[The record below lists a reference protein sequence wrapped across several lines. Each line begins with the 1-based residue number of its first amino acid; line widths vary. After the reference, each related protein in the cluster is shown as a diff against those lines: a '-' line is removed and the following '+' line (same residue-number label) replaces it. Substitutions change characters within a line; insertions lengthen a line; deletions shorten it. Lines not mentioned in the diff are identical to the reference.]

1 MERGKGA
8 IIRHS
13 ASFFLKSCAG
23 KSAPSQNRTVNVP
36 VNKPFN
42 LRQAQEHNIYFGIV
56 HRKKTVILINSHRGR
71 QVERRFMNIINKK
84 IELSDGRVIE
94 IETGKLAKQA
104 DGSVVVKMGGT
115 MLLACVTCAKDAKED
130 VDFMPLQVDYKE
142 KFASA
147 GRFPGGFMKRE
158 GKASDAEILTAR
170 LVDRALRPLFPEDFH
185 AEVYVTINLIS
196 AEKDI
201 QPDALAGL
209 AASSALAV
217 SDIPFG
223 GPISEVRVARID
235 GQLKINPGFSEMDKA
250 DIDLMVAATYDNIMM
265 VEGEMKEV
273 SEADMLEAIK
283 FAHEEIKKHCKVQM
297 ELMEETGKTVKRTYC
312 HEENDEELRKAV
324 EAFCYDRCYAI
335 AKSGSAKHERSD
347 AFDALKEEFYQTL
360 PEEDREAKKMMVE
373 RYYHTVEKTAMRN
386 LILDEGIRLD
396 GRKSDEV
403 RPIWCEVGYL
413 PCAHGSA
420 IFTRGETQSLS
431 TVTLGTKLDM
441 KELDEVLVQGSEQF
455 VLHYN
460 FPPFATGEAKAQR
473 GVGRREIGHGNLAW
487 RALKP
492 MVPLAPENPYAVR
505 VVSDILES
513 NGSSSM
519 ATVCAGC
526 LALMDAGVK
535 IRKPVAGVAMGLI
548 TDAERPNDRY
558 AILTDILGDEDHLGD
573 MDFKVTGTKDGITAT
588 QMDIKVDGLS
598 YEVLAKALEQARQGR
613 MHIMGEMMKCISEP
627 REDYKPFVPRIIQ
640 IRVPGEFIGAI
651 IGKGGEVIQKIQRET
666 GTVVTITEDNVN
678 GVSEGIVD
686 IFGQDKESMDKALEW
701 INGICAVPE
710 VGKVY
715 HGKVVSVLEFGAFV
729 EILPGKEG
737 LLHISE
743 LDWGKTDKV
752 EDVINVGDEVDVK
765 LLEIDAKTGKM
776 RLSRKALLDK
786 PEGYVEPERRPRPAT
801 GDRGPRR
808 NGGNGDDRRGPRRDD
823 RRMSDERRNDRRDD
837 RRAPRREN
845 KQPRQENQ
853 LGDFMTDA
861 GFDAP
866 DYNDPDIF

>member
-1 MERGKGA
+1 
-8 IIRHS
+8 
-13 ASFFLKSCAG
+13 
-23 KSAPSQNRTVNVP
+23 
-36 VNKPFN
+36 
-42 LRQAQEHNIYFGIV
+42 
-56 HRKKTVILINSHRGR
+56 
-71 QVERRFMNIINKK
+71 MNIINKK
-84 IELSDGRVIE
+84 IELSDGRTIE

-104 DGSVVVKMGGT
+104 DGSVVVRMGGT

-158 GKASDAEILTAR
+158 GKASDSEILTAR

-209 AASSALAV
+209 AASAALAV

-223 GPISEVRVARID
+223 GPISEVRVARIN
-235 GQLKINPGFSEMDKA
+235 GEFKINPNFSEMENA
-250 DIDLMVAATYDNIMM
+250 DLDIMVAATYDNIMM

-273 SEADMLEAIK
+273 SEAEMLAAIK

-297 ELMEETGKTVKRTYC
+297 ELTEETGKTQKRAYC

-373 RYYHTVEKTAMRN
+373 RYYHAVEKAAMRN

-396 GRKSDEV
+396 GRSSTQI
-403 RPIWCEVGYL
+403 RPIWCETDYL

-441 KELDEVLVQGSEQF
+441 KELDEVLVQKTEQF

-535 IRKPVAGVAMGLI
+535 IKKPVAGIAMGLI
-548 TDAERPNDRY
+548 TDEKNPNDRY
-558 AILTDILGDEDHLGD
+558 AILSDILGDEDHLGD

-598 YEVLAKALEQARQGR
+598 YEVLEKALEQARQGR
-613 MHIMGEMMKCISEP
+613 LHIMGEMMKCISEP
-627 REDYKPFVPRIIQ
+627 RADYKPFVPRIIQ
-640 IRVPGEFIGAI
+640 ITIPGDCIGAV

-666 GTVVTITEDNVN
+666 GTTITINEEN
-678 GVSEGIVD
+678 GQGIVD
-686 IFGQDKESMDKALEW
+686 IFGESKDAMDKALEW

-710 VGKVY
+710 VGAIY
-715 HGKVVSVLEFGAFV
+715 HGKVVSILEFGAFV

-752 EDVINVGDEVDVK
+752 EDVVNIGDEVDVK
-765 LLEIDAKTGKM
+765 LLEIDEKTGKM
-776 RLSRKALLDK
+776 RLSRKALIEK
-786 PEGYVEPERRPRPAT
+786 PEGYVEPERRPRQ
-801 GDRGPRR
+801 
-808 NGGNGDDRRGPRRDD
+808 GGAVRRDD
-823 RRMSDERRNDRRDD
+823 RKSGSGRNDRRSGE
-837 RRAPRREN
+837 RRGRAPRRDN
-845 KQPRQENQ
+845 
-853 LGDFMTDA
+853 GDNT
-861 GFDAP
+861 P
-866 DYNDPDIF
+866 KNNDPEMF

>member
-1 MERGKGA
+1 MGE
-8 IIRHS
+8 
-13 ASFFLKSCAG
+13 AG
-23 KSAPSQNRTVNVP
+23 CD
-36 VNKPFN
+36 
-42 LRQAQEHNIYFGIV
+42 E
-56 HRKKTVILINSHRGR
+56 IL
-71 QVERRFMNIINKK
+71 MNIINKK

-115 MLLACVTCAKDAKED
+115 MLLATVTAAKDAKDD

-142 KFASA
+142 KFYSA

-158 GKASDAEILTAR
+158 GKATDAEILTAR

-185 AEVYVTINLIS
+185 AEVYVQISLIS

-223 GPISEVRVARID
+223 GPISEVRVVRIN
-235 GQLKINPGFSEMDKA
+235 GEFKIDPTFSEMEQA
-250 DIDLMVAATYDNIMM
+250 DLDLMVAATYDNIMM

-297 ELMEETGKTVKRTYC
+297 ELTQECGKTVKRTYC
-312 HEENDEELRKAV
+312 HEINDEELKKAV
-324 EAFCYDRCYAI
+324 EAFCYDKCYAV
-335 AKSGSAKHERSD
+335 AKSGQDKHARSD
-347 AFDALKEEFYQTL
+347 AFDAIKEEFIQTI
-360 PEEDREAKKMMVE
+360 PEEEREEKKMMVE
-373 RYYHTVEKTAMRN
+373 RYYHAVEKAAMRN

-396 GRKSDEV
+396 GRHTAEV
-403 RPIWCEVGYL
+403 RPIWCEVGCL
-413 PCAHGSA
+413 PCVHGSA
-420 IFTRGETQSLS
+420 IFTRGETQSLAS
-431 TVTLGTKLDM
+431 VTLGTKMDM
-441 KELDEVLVQGSEQF
+441 KELDEVLVQGTSQF

-492 MVPLAPENPYAVR
+492 VVPLAPENPYAIR

-519 ATVCAGC
+519 ASVCGGC

-535 IRKPVAGVAMGLI
+535 IKKPVAGVAMGLI
-548 TDAERPNDRY
+548 TDADKPNERY

-613 MHIMGEMMKCISEP
+613 MHIMGEMLKTISEP
-627 REDYKPFVPRIIQ
+627 REDYKPFVPRLVQ

-666 GTVVTITEDNVN
+666 GTTVTITEEQNN
-678 GVSEGIVD
+678 GVSEGVVD
-686 IFGQDKESMDKALEW
+686 IFGDNKECMDKALEW

-710 VGKVY
+710 VGTVY
-715 HGKVVSVLEFGAFV
+715 HGKVVSILEFGAFV

-743 LDWGKTDKV
+743 LDWKKTDKV
-752 EDVINVGDEVDVK
+752 EDVLAVGDEVDVK

-776 RLSRKALLDK
+776 RLSRRALMEK
-786 PEGYVEPERRPRPAT
+786 PEGYVEPERRPRPS
-801 GDRGPRR
+801 GDRRDDRRGGDRRDSRGPRR
-808 NGGNGDDRRGPRRDD
+808 DGDRRDDRRGDRGPRRDD
-823 RRMSDERRNDRRDD
+823 RR
-837 RRAPRREN
+837 PRYD
-845 KQPRQENQ
+845 Q
-853 LGDFMTDA
+853 
-861 GFDAP
+861 DAP
-866 DYNDPDIF
+866 KEGYDTPQSNDGGSSDPEMF

>member
-1 MERGKGA
+1 M
-8 IIRHS
+8 
-13 ASFFLKSCAG
+13 
-23 KSAPSQNRTVNVP
+23 
-36 VNKPFN
+36 
-42 LRQAQEHNIYFGIV
+42 
-56 HRKKTVILINSHRGR
+56 VI
-71 QVERRFMNIINKK
+71 MNIINKK
-84 IELSDGRVIE
+84 IELSDGRTIE

-115 MLLACVTCAKDAKED
+115 MLLAAVTCAKDAKED

-142 KFASA
+142 KYASA

-158 GKASDAEILTAR
+158 GKASDYEILVAR

-185 AEVYVTINLIS
+185 AEVYVTVNLIS

-209 AASSALAV
+209 AASAALAV
-217 SDIPFG
+217 SDIPFE

-235 GQLKINPGFSEMDKA
+235 GQLKINPNFSEMERA
-250 DIDLMVAATYDNIMM
+250 DIDIMVAATYDNIMM
-265 VEGEMKEV
+265 VEGEMNEV
-273 SEADMLEAIK
+273 SEKDMLEAIK

-297 ELMEETGKTVKRTYC
+297 ELTEAVGKTVKRTYC
-312 HEENDEELRKAV
+312 HEENDEELRKAIQ
-324 EAFCYDRCYAI
+324 EFCYDKCYAI
-335 AKSGSAKHERSD
+335 AKSGQGKHERTD
-347 AFDALKEEFYQTL
+347 AFDALKEEFYETL
-360 PEEDREAKKMMVE
+360 PEEEREDKKMMVE
-373 RYYHTVEKTAMRN
+373 RYYHAVEKAAMRN
-386 LILDEGIRLD
+386 MILDEGLRLD
-396 GRKSDEV
+396 GRNTTQV

-441 KELDEVLVQGSEQF
+441 KERDEVLTQGTDQF

-460 FPPFATGEAKAQR
+460 FPPFSTGEAKAQR

-492 MVPLAPENPYAVR
+492 MVPMAPENPYAVR

-535 IRKPVAGVAMGLI
+535 IKKPVAGVAMGLI
-548 TDAERPNDRY
+548 TDKDRPNERY

-598 YEVLAKALEQARQGR
+598 YDVLERALEQARQGR
-613 MHIMGEMMKCISEP
+613 LHIMGEMMKTISEP

-640 IRVPGEFIGAI
+640 IRVPGDFIGAI

-666 GTVVTITEDNVN
+666 GTTITITEENNN
-678 GVSEGIVD
+678 GVTSGVVD
-686 IFGQDKESMDKALEW
+686 IFGENKESMDAALNW

-710 VGKVY
+710 VGTVY
-715 HGKVVSVLEFGAFV
+715 HGKVVSILEFGAFV

-743 LDWGKTDKV
+743 IDWCKTDKV
-752 EDVINVGDEVDVK
+752 EDVLNVGDEVDVK
-765 LLEIDAKTGKM
+765 LLEIDEKTGKM
-776 RLSRKALLDK
+776 RLSRKALIEK
-786 PEGYVEPERRPRPAT
+786 PEGYVEPERKPRPQS
-801 GDRGPRR
+801 D
-808 NGGNGDDRRGPRRDD
+808 RGPRRDD
-823 RRMSDERRNDRRDD
+823 RRQGGDRRNDRGPRRDD
-837 RRAPRREN
+837 RRNDRGSRRDDRRNDSESGN
-845 KQPRQENQ
+845 
-853 LGDFMTDA
+853 
-861 GFDAP
+861 
-866 DYNDPDIF
+866 NDPEMF

>member
-1 MERGKGA
+1 M
-8 IIRHS
+8 
-13 ASFFLKSCAG
+13 
-23 KSAPSQNRTVNVP
+23 
-36 VNKPFN
+36 NKK
-42 LRQAQEHNIYFGIV
+42 L
-56 HRKKTVILINSHRGR
+56 
-71 QVERRFMNIINKK
+71 MNIINKK

-115 MLLACVTCAKDAKED
+115 MLLATVTAAKDAKDD

-142 KFASA
+142 KFYSA

-158 GKASDAEILTAR
+158 GKATDAEILTAR

-185 AEVYVTINLIS
+185 AEVYVQITLIS

-223 GPISEVRVARID
+223 GPISEVRVVRIN
-235 GQLKINPGFSEMDKA
+235 GEFKIDPTYSEMEQA
-250 DIDLMVAATYDNIMM
+250 DLDLMVAATYDNIMM

-297 ELMEETGKTVKRTYC
+297 ELTEESGKTVKRTYC
-312 HEENDEELRKAV
+312 HEVNDEELKKAV
-324 EAFCYDRCYAI
+324 EAFCYDKCYAV
-335 AKSGSAKHERSD
+335 AKSGQDKHARSD
-347 AFDALKEEFYQTL
+347 AFDAIKEEFIQTI
-360 PEEDREAKKMMVE
+360 PEEEREEKQMMVD
-373 RYYHTVEKTAMRN
+373 RYYHAVEKTAMRN

-396 GRKSDEV
+396 GRHSTEV

-420 IFTRGETQSLS
+420 IFTRGETQALAS
-431 TVTLGTKLDM
+431 VTLGTKMDM
-441 KELDEVLVQGSEQF
+441 KELDEVLVQGTEQF

-492 MVPLAPENPYAVR
+492 VVPLAPENPYAIR

-519 ATVCAGC
+519 ASVCGGC

-535 IRKPVAGVAMGLI
+535 IKKPVAGVAMGLI
-548 TDAERPNDRY
+548 TDADKPNERY

-613 MHIMGEMMKCISEP
+613 MHIMGEMMKTISEP
-627 REDYKPFVPRIIQ
+627 REDYKPFVPRIVQ

-666 GTVVTITEDNVN
+666 GTVVTITEEQNN
-678 GVSEGIVD
+678 GVSEGVVD
-686 IFGQDKESMDKALEW
+686 IFGDNKECMDKALAW

-710 VGKVY
+710 VGAVY
-715 HGKVVSVLEFGAFV
+715 HGKVVSILEFGAFV

-743 LDWGKTDKV
+743 LDWKKTEKV
-752 EDVINVGDEVDVK
+752 EDVLAVGDEVDVK

-776 RLSRKALLDK
+776 RLSRRALMEK
-786 PEGYVEPERRPRPAT
+786 PEGYVEPERKPRPS
-801 GDRGPRR
+801 GDR
-808 NGGNGDDRRGPRRDD
+808 
-823 RRMSDERRNDRRDD
+823 DRRDD
-837 RRAPRREN
+837 RRGGDRRDSRGPRRDGDRRDDRRGDRRDN
-845 KQPRQENQ
+845 RGPRR
-853 LGDFMTDA
+853 
-861 GFDAP
+861 DAP
-866 DYNDPDIF
+866 KPEAPEFDGNENNNDPEMF